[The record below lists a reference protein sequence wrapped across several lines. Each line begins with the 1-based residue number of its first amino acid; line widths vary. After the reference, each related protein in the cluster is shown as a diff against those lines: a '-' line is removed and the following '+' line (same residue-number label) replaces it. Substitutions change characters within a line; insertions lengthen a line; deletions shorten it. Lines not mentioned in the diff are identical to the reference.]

1 MPELQLPKR
10 HENKLPHTFLT
21 WYYAFEA
28 KVSKEREYFVD
39 TLSLLV
45 GSGMPM
51 IAAIDAL
58 SKEIRSPGMKKIL
71 ERLQDE
77 IISGLPLWEALDH
90 TRLFRHHTISLIRI
104 GEESGRLSDNLKLIA
119 KQETKDRAL
128 QSKVRSAM
136 MYPMLVLTLTLVIGI
151 AISWFILPRLA
162 QVFTSLNLDLPFITK
177 MLILFGTFLG
187 VWGYIVIPIFIGLLF
202 TVIFIFFFN
211 QRTKYLGQIF
221 LFSLPGIR
229 RLFQEVELARFGFLV
244 GTLLD
249 AGVQLTESLR
259 SLEEATE
266 LKPYKKLYAHL
277 RVSVE
282 EGHAFQRSFE
292 SYPHSNRLIS
302 IPIQQLVAAGEQSGN
317 LSKTLITIGE
327 TFESRTDETTKN
339 LTVLLEP
346 ILLVIVWGGVVSVAL
361 AVILPIYNLI
371 GGLTSSRGSAP
382 MEQTVHIDVPVDVP
396 VAESIPNT
404 LETQVPEE
412 VSTQVSDTEESV
424 SAENSVVPSVLT
436 ILGTET
442 GYLNVRSGPDISY
455 DVVGTVR
462 PEEQYPFLQ
471 LLEGWYE
478 IKLPDGVTGFV
489 KADYVETETP

>member
-1 MPELQLPKR
+1 
-10 HENKLPHTFLT
+10 
-21 WYYAFEA
+21 
-28 KVSKEREYFVD
+28 
-39 TLSLLV
+39 
-45 GSGMPM
+45 
-51 IAAIDAL
+51 
-58 SKEIRSPGMKKIL
+58 
-71 ERLQDE
+71 
-77 IISGLPLWEALDH
+77 
-90 TRLFRHHTISLIRI
+90 
-104 GEESGRLSDNLKLIA
+104 
-119 KQETKDRAL
+119 
-128 QSKVRSAM
+128 
-136 MYPMLVLTLTLVIGI
+136 
-151 AISWFILPRLA
+151 
-162 QVFTSLNLDLPFITK
+162 
-177 MLILFGTFLG
+177 
-187 VWGYIVIPIFIGLLF
+187 
-202 TVIFIFFFN
+202 
-211 QRTKYLGQIF
+211 
-221 LFSLPGIR
+221 
-229 RLFQEVELARFGFLV
+229 
-244 GTLLD
+244 
-249 AGVQLTESLR
+249 
-259 SLEEATE
+259 
-266 LKPYKKLYAHL
+266 
-277 RVSVE
+277 
-282 EGHAFQRSFE
+282 
-292 SYPHSNRLIS
+292 
-302 IPIQQLVAAGEQSGN
+302 PIQQLVAAGEQSGN